1 MKYLVTDLDGTLLNK
16 DFEWDEFLDKALKK
30 LLNNECELVIAT
42 GRTLHGVK
50 KSKALWEAP
59 IYLIVMNGAMIL
71 DKERNV
77 IFTKALP
84 KDVVKSLLDI
94 LKEENL
100 EFITSDGIL
109 CMLSKEE
116 YINEYSKWDIWRKK
130 VLNKKDSGY
139 YDEYLNQFVFS
150 VNEEDIL
157 QKEILKINGLQ
168 LDNQRYQT
176 LLCKLDKLKDK
187 IINNPFA
194 DNVIEITNPGITKDK
209 AVFFLKDIFGWK
221 QEDIYVFGD
230 GGNDIEMLNSF
241 INSYAPQNA
250 SIEAKKAAKSIIAS
264 NEEYGVIN
272 KMLELMCSN

>member
-50 KSKALWEAP
+50 KCQALWEAP
-59 IYLIVMNGAMIL
+59 IYLIIINGAMIL

-168 LDNQRYQT
+168 LDNKRYQT

-194 DNVIEITNPGITKDK
+194 DNVIEITNHGITKDK

-230 GGNDIEMLNSF
+230 GGNDVELLNSF

-250 SIEAKKAAKSIIAS
+250 SKEAKKAAKSIIAS

-272 KMLELMCSN
+272 KMLELVCSN